1 MTLRP
6 NPKIVGTLVDETG
19 SIAAGKLTWSQTGW
33 EQLLGRTAEEFA
45 NGSPELLRYM
55 EKRLQWLRLTLVV
68 GWPGEEMGT
77 GRLCVL
83 GVKM

>member
-6 NPKIVGTLVDETG
+6 NPKIIGTLIDETG
-19 SIAAGKLTWSQTGW
+19 SIASGKLIWSDTAW
-33 EQLLGRTAEEFA
+33 EQLLGRTAEELA
-45 NGSPELLRYM
+45 NSSPELLRYM
-55 EKRLQWLRLTLVV
+55 EKRLQWLRVTLVV
-68 GWPGEEMGT
+68 GWPGEELGA